1 MNAEFFDALDD
12 IEREKG
18 IPKSYMLDKITLA
31 LLAAYKKDNP
41 NCGEN
46 VIVNMDDDKKKVD
59 MYLLME
65 VVEEVEDPA
74 TQILPEAALSYSKHP
89 KVGGFVEI
97 PIETKKFGRIAAQA
111 AKQVIIQGIREA
123 ERGRRSSPA
132 RSRALT
138 RAAARSPSRS
148 PQTPNTPRRC
158 SLRTSRSRARSW
170 SKAT

>member
-31 LLAAYKKDNP
+31 LLAAYKQDNP

-65 VVEEVEDPA
+65 VVEEVED
-74 TQILPEAALSYSKHP
+74 
-89 KVGGFVEI
+89 VGGR
-97 PIETKKFGRIAAQA
+97 P
-111 AKQVIIQGIREA
+111 
-123 ERGRRSSPA
+123 
-132 RSRALT
+132 
-138 RAAARSPSRS
+138 
-148 PQTPNTPRRC
+148 
-158 SLRTSRSRARSW
+158 
-170 SKAT
+170 